1 MRQLLN
7 AEIKNVAG
15 GSQSS
20 VHVDVTAQN
29 VQYLHVGVDVYNQQ
43 QQVPAIHTHNNIYIA
58 NNR

>member
-1 MRQLLN
+1 MIQLTTS
-7 AEIKNVAG
+7 ETINVAG
-15 GSQSS
+15 GANGQ

-43 QQVPAIHTHNNIYIA
+43 QSTPAIHTHNNIYVT